1 LYTHSFLCAQ
11 HGIIPE
17 TYSTQIMCRDVSFM
31 DLYEGIRERVFEGK
45 SLPARETYQLVECV
59 KSAEQVGGV

>member
-1 LYTHSFLCAQ
+1 
-11 HGIIPE
+11 
-17 TYSTQIMCRDVSFM
+17 MCRDVSFM